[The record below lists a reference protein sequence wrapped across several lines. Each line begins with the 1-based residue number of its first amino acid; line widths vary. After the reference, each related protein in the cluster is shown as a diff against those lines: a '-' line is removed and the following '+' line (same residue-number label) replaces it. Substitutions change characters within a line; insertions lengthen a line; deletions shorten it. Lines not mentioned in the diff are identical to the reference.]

1 MQQRPPNFYT
11 SQSQPKNE
19 PLNSPSQPTQPPNE
33 QYSTPQ
39 QGEIWHT
46 QQPPNPQQ
54 MYPPPPYGQPP
65 QQYPQQQQYQFPPFG
80 QPPQQPI
87 YPAPMYGQPPQP
99 YPPQSYPPQQPYPP
113 QQYPQM
119 PPQPMNVNT
128 IVNVNTQQQG
138 PGFLVRALYFIFVGW
153 WAGFWCLEIGF
164 FLCALIVTLPIGL
177 ALLNRLPQIMTLKQP
192 GRQTNVN
199 VATTTY
205 AGGVT
210 NMVNVNVTGTQQHPM
225 ILRAIYYIFIGCWVG
240 YFWAS
245 LAYGLCLT
253 ILGLPLGVMMLNSL
267 PTVLTLRKN

>member
-1 MQQRPPNFYT
+1 
-11 SQSQPKNE
+11 
-19 PLNSPSQPTQPPNE
+19 
-33 QYSTPQ
+33 
-39 QGEIWHT
+39 
-46 QQPPNPQQ
+46 
-54 MYPPPPYGQPP
+54 MYPPPPYRQPP
-65 QQYPQQQQYQFPPFG
+65 QQYPQQQQYQFPLYG

-99 YPPQSYPPQQPYPP
+99 YPPQS
-113 QQYPQM
+113 YPQM

-192 GRQTNVN
+192 GQQTNIN

-225 ILRAIYYIFIGCWVG
+225 ILRAIYYIFVGCWVG

-267 PTVLTLRKN
+267 PAVLTLRKN